1 MRLTRK
7 RSTTKNIIID
17 KSVDIEKMIIEQIT
31 YLNGILRDFKKQNN
45 TQNDN
50 VQLSNTTPYAPKEKI
65 IEDKI
70 VKEIE
75 QKVIKTINES
85 DESDIEEDREEQ
97 LETIEEEELEVEPV
111 VEPVVFNLDNILI

>member
-50 VQLSNTTPYAPKEKI
+50 VQLSNTNPYAKEKI

-75 QKVIKTINES
+75 QKVIETINES
-85 DESDIEEDREEQ
+85 DIEEEQ
-97 LETIEEEELEVEPV
+97 LETIEEEEELEVENV

>member
-45 TQNDN
+45 AQNDD
-50 VQLSNTTPYAPKEKI
+50 VQLSNTTPHAPKEKI

-75 QKVIKTINES
+75 QKVIETINES
-85 DESDIEEDREEQ
+85 DESDIEEEQ
-97 LETIEEEELEVEPV
+97 LETIEEDQLETIEEPD
-111 VEPVVFNLDNILI
+111 PVVFNLDNILI